1 MITVVA
7 LVFSLLLFEILVCWV
22 AYVSAERSKVVK
34 ESRHDLNC
42 FARCALAAIEN
53 KTRTMALVGTRTM
66 ALVGIDHIPRNL
78 LIVNAVP
85 EDSFVFN

>member
-1 MITVVA
+1 VITVVA

-53 KTRTMALVGTRTM
+53 KTRTMALVG
-66 ALVGIDHIPRNL
+66 INHIPRNL